1 MHLRNRLRDLHAHM
15 GSAIWAVQGAEMILA
30 KYYVIVF
37 QLVGAPRQTEIL
49 REFEYNFAHT
59 AGRLLGLIRDKRGE
73 DEFVRRIGAFVDER
87 GWLVHRIRHVDLRS
101 MDEGSFQELL
111 TRIKSIEAEA
121 SGLIQVLHQLLID
134 HFVSLGLSAEVMA
147 IDLKQELQESGS
159 LYP

>member
-1 MHLRNRLRDLHAHM
+1 
-15 GSAIWAVQGAEMILA
+15 
-30 KYYVIVF
+30 
-37 QLVGAPRQTEIL
+37 
-49 REFEYNFAHT
+49 
-59 AGRLLGLIRDKRGE
+59 
-73 DEFVRRIGAFVDER
+73 
-87 GWLVHRIRHVDLRS
+87 
-101 MDEGSFQELL
+101 LL

>member
-1 MHLRNRLRDLHAHM
+1 
-15 GSAIWAVQGAEMILA
+15 
-30 KYYVIVF
+30 
-37 QLVGAPRQTEIL
+37 
-49 REFEYNFAHT
+49 
-59 AGRLLGLIRDKRGE
+59 
-73 DEFVRRIGAFVDER
+73 
-87 GWLVHRIRHVDLRS
+87 VHRIRHVDLRS